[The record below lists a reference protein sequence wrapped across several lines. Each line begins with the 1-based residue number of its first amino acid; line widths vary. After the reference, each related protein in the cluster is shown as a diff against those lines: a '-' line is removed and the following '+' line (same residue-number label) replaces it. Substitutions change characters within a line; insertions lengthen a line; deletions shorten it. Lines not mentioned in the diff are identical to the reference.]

1 MSTVISR
8 LSVVFF
14 KTVEFHI
21 LVVVNYATAAQ
32 HRGGCNQSFLS
43 VFFFCF
49 KNNLYSAMDHEVTC
63 VTIFMFEHNIVAND
77 EDEYCVDTLHRR
89 KW

>member
-1 MSTVISR
+1 
-8 LSVVFF
+8 
-14 KTVEFHI
+14 
-21 LVVVNYATAAQ
+21 
-32 HRGGCNQSFLS
+32 
-43 VFFFCF
+43 
-49 KNNLYSAMDHEVTC
+49 MDHEVTC